1 MAAAALNRLL
11 STLFLATVVLNF
23 PIATFSDEPCQYPCY
38 PPPMGTVTPTTPS
51 TQLPPPSAQTGSY
64 SPPVTGGGVFPTPYP
79 YNPPPYYGGG
89 SFGAQPPPDPILPYF
104 PFYYKQPLHR
114 SPDDDSSSATLALGR
129 STNNLI
135 MISILLFCFYV
146 NIIYRFP

>member
-1 MAAAALNRLL
+1 MATLNQVV
-11 STLFLATVVLNF
+11 STLFLATIVVNF

-38 PPPMGTVTPTTPS
+38 PPPIGTVTPATPS

-64 SPPVTGGGVFPTPYP
+64 PPPVTGGGVLPTPYP
-79 YNPPPYYGGG
+79 YNPPPNYGGSDGG

-114 SPDDDSSSATLALGR
+114 SPDGDLSSAPVAIGK
-129 STNNLI
+129 STYNLI
-135 MISILLFCFYV
+135 MITILFFFHYV
-146 NIIYRFP
+146 FA